1 MIQPKSMR
9 EYRVIIQQVAHL
21 GIAHW
26 NVGEKPSGFMFHLP
40 DGAGTKLT
48 VPVPYVIFELARESQ
63 IRKAL
68 IEFKVSLKPAL
79 LHLVPGYFMEALRA
93 LIAEHDWRMNLR
105 YETKGEKHIPETCPT
120 CKVIKKME
128 TIE

>member
-1 MIQPKSMR
+1 MKQPKSMKS
-9 EYRVIIQQVAHL
+9 YRAVIQQVAHL

-26 NVGEKPSGFMFHLP
+26 NVGEKPSGFMSHLP

-68 IEFKVSLKPAL
+68 IEFKVSLQPAL
-79 LHLVPGYFMEALRA
+79 LHLVPGYHYKEGHAVRCLVRNSD
-93 LIAEHDWRMNLR
+93 EWWDS
-105 YETKGEKHIPETCPT
+105 EKGQQYKERWAA
-120 CKVIKKME
+120 
-128 TIE
+128 

>member
-1 MIQPKSMR
+1 MTTIYELEKQATPGKAVAIHGEGTCFHPGNLDSIQCLSGMDADEECWETVSEFWPTAPKTQAKTDAQMYAYCR
-9 EYRVIIQQVAHL
+9 NH
-21 GIAHW
+21 
-26 NVGEKPSGFMFHLP
+26 
-40 DGAGTKLT
+40 
-48 VPVPYVIFELARESQ
+48 
-63 IRKAL
+63 
-68 IEFKVSLKPAL
+68 
-79 LHLVPGYFMEALRA
+79 FMEALRA